1 MNRAGEPLPESSI
14 EKRKASLKK
23 SKGKTVASASFL
35 AAGHSPEARAKAA
48 KTRVENHFAK
58 LREQGIYRCPECW
71 DKQHRAIDFSSG
83 SKLGKHRR
91 FKHGVMGRSHDAKK
105 MQELASQTK
114 VVNGTLM
121 FQCPHCERSFPKQ
134 HGLSVHISSAHQIST
149 EMALTP
155 PTISKE
161 LTNGDGRTQAVT
173 QQPEAKADRNGHRH
187 SDAALAQA
195 LAIAHVT
202 GIIEN
207 VILTV
212 AAKYDL
218 PPRQFAS
225 RVVVSLG
232 ERYQEER

>member
-14 EKRKASLKK
+14 EKRKASQH
-23 SKGKTVASASFL
+23 KGTLSREVRKR
-35 AAGHSPEARAKAA
+35 AGE
-48 KTRVENHFAK
+48 TRTHNYFAK
-58 LREQGIYRCPECW
+58 LAERGIYRCPECW
-71 DKQHRAIDFSSG
+71 ASSRRRIDLKSAFD
-83 SKLGKHRR
+83 LGRHRR
-91 FKHGVMGRSHDAKK
+91 FQHKILGRSAGKTEDQAEG
-105 MQELASQTK
+105 QL
-114 VVNGTLM
+114 

-134 HGLSVHISSAHQIST
+134 HGLSIHISSAHQIST

>member
-1 MNRAGEPLPESSI
+1 LQNEAFTVVPSAGL
-14 EKRKASLKK
+14 
-23 SKGKTVASASFL
+23 T
-35 AAGHSPEARAKAA
+35 
-48 KTRVENHFAK
+48 
-58 LREQGIYRCPECW
+58 
-71 DKQHRAIDFSSG
+71 QHRAIEFKSPVE
-83 SKLGKHRR
+83 LGRHRR
-91 FKHGVMGRSHDAKK
+91 FKHNILGRSAGKTEGH
-105 MQELASQTK
+105 L
-114 VVNGTLM
+114 

-134 HGLSVHISSAHQIST
+134 HGLSIHISSAHQIST